1 MQCEKYVVNSGLKET
16 RNGYEMLVGKSEGKL
31 LENLRKS
38 WHFEKKILMQEPNV
52 GLYIIY
58 IKQGLYIIWEED
70 SF

>member
-1 MQCEKYVVNSGLKET
+1 
-16 RNGYEMLVGKSEGKL
+16 MLVGKSEGKL